1 MAEAK
6 AKIYEAITKVMED
19 VGAVGKNKTN
29 QIQKYKFRGIDDVM
43 NALHP
48 AMVKHHVFVAP
59 EVLEE
64 RREERQGSKGGLL
77 IYSVVKVKYSFYT
90 DDGSSI
96 EAVVIGEAMDSGD
109 KSMNKAMSAAF
120 KYACFQTFCIP
131 TEEMRDSEENSPEIG
146 EKTDKQKDKELAESV
161 NPDLVPS
168 GKGMDEER
176 IKKVRA
182 ELKRTGNKEETILGF
197 YKVKDIKDL
206 TENQYISVMNQLGK
220 KETKE

>member
-1 MAEAK
+1 MAQ
-6 AKIYEAITKVMED
+6 KIYEAISKVMED
-19 VGAVGKNKTN
+19 VGAVGKNNTN

-131 TEEMRDSEENSPEIG
+131 TEEMRDSEEDSPEIG
-146 EKTDKQKDKELAESV
+146 EKTDKQKDKEMKESV
-161 NPDLVPS
+161 DKDLVPH
-168 GKGMDEER
+168 GEGMTPER
-176 IKKVRA
+176 VEKLRA
-182 ELKRTGNKEETILGF
+182 ELNRTGNQESTILGF
-197 YKVKDIKDL
+197 FKVQKIEEL
-206 TENQYISVMNQLGK
+206 TEAQYTSCMNQLAK
-220 KETKE
+220 KDTKK